1 MLPKLSALLLAPE
14 NQEPSTRKTTP
25 AGCTEYPPKLVGSA
39 PTAPSPNIILPMPG
53 PFGPIFPPSHL
64 ENQPEQPPPATHP
77 RSPFGKRS
85 AEPCCQLT
93 NSPCC
98 SHYPHSWQPA
108 KPAQLLT
115 WCLASKFPLLLSS
128 PLSQRP
134 PPRLVIPSSNPSP
147 PKKNFGS
154 TQPAVIFQA
163 NCSRNQLSLFP
174 WGYFNLYKSII
185 SYHDQPLIHL
195 LLKY

>member
-14 NQEPSTRKTTP
+14 NQEPSTRKTTL

-98 SHYPHSWQPA
+98 SRYPHSWQPA

-134 PPRLVIPSSNPSP
+134 PPCLVIPSSNPSP
-147 PKKNFGS
+147 PKKFWLDPARCYFPS
-154 TQPAVIFQA
+154 QLQP
-163 NCSRNQLSLFP
+163 
-174 WGYFNLYKSII
+174 
-185 SYHDQPLIHL
+185 
-195 LLKY
+195 